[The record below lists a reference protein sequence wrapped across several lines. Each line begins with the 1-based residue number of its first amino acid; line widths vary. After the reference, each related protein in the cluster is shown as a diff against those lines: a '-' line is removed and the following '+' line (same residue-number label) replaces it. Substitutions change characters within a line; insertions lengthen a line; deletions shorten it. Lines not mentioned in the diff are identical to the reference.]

1 MDGTRHSDRNIRMA
15 CIKML
20 PIILVETEV
29 REQASELIQQETDS
43 EIRTFLAEL
52 MIDESLE
59 GTEEEKNRFLAPA
72 PKVERDEGSLSEMPE
87 MPPAAPPEEE
97 KKKPEKPAQPSQDE
111 LYYGED
117 FDEGTDD
124 LI

>member
-1 MDGTRHSDRNIRMA
+1 
-15 CIKML
+15 
-20 PIILVETEV
+20 
-29 REQASELIQQETDS
+29 
-43 EIRTFLAEL
+43 
-52 MIDESLE
+52 
-59 GTEEEKNRFLAPA
+59 
-72 PKVERDEGSLSEMPE
+72 